1 MAVGSIRKL
10 LKGGLSPAHVW
21 SSVVLGFLLGMVP
34 DYAASAG
41 LVAVLVLC
49 SLLIR
54 VNAGL
59 FALSLIV
66 SKTILLLSLPWL
78 FDLGQAALYGSMGGA
93 LLTLSQ
99 LPVLAWFGFERYATV
114 GALFVGVPLSLVVA
128 LVVNRGIQTMRQ
140 AGASLDSNPKF
151 DAFAQSL
158 VGRISLNL
166 MLGKSAKDGLGS
178 ALNNPVPLLRW
189 KEGIVAALLIA
200 LVATG
205 VWQWAKSDLK
215 SAVMPV
221 LERANGATVDVDGLS
236 LNLWTGTL
244 DVTGLALADPSDLSV
259 NSFAATEL
267 RISVS
272 TLALLSKRI
281 VVNEVSTTDATYG
294 MARETRG
301 QLVGPL
307 IEPPAIS
314 APSAEDLGGYV
325 NEAKQWLD
333 RLKQAQ
339 NWLKK
344 WEGSVPQ
351 GSDSQPEVG
360 SPSYDSPSY
369 EEWLEEQIAQ
379 SGYIKQSFA
388 PIEDGF
394 WSVVAKKVTMESLR
408 IAAFG
413 DKDLTLLAE
422 NLASNPKQLALSP
435 RLEMTSKD
443 ESLGV
448 LLQLNELS
456 GAGANQLSVSAND
469 LDAESTLSS
478 LKPSISKQISG
489 GQIALNVDG
498 EFRYAGDGE
507 LNLELIAALRD
518 AELTVRRRN
527 VPVEELKVPV
537 QIQGSFNAPKIRVEN
552 RAIEDQLKNL
562 AEGALKDEAK
572 SRVEDKV
579 KDKLGDLFKRRIR

>member
-1 MAVGSIRKL
+1 
-10 LKGGLSPAHVW
+10 
-21 SSVVLGFLLGMVP
+21 
-34 DYAASAG
+34 
-41 LVAVLVLC
+41 
-49 SLLIR
+49 
-54 VNAGL
+54 
-59 FALSLIV
+59 
-66 SKTILLLSLPWL
+66 
-78 FDLGQAALYGSMGGA
+78 
-93 LLTLSQ
+93 
-99 LPVLAWFGFERYATV
+99 
-114 GALFVGVPLSLVVA
+114 
-128 LVVNRGIQTMRQ
+128 MRQ

-158 VGRISLNL
+158 IGRVSLNL

-178 ALNNPVPLLRW
+178 ALSNPVPLLRW

-200 LVATG
+200 LLATG

-244 DVTGLALADPSDLSV
+244 DVTGLALADPSDLSL
-259 NSFAATEL
+259 NSFAAAEL

-272 TLALLSKRI
+272 SLALLSKRI

-294 MARETRG
+294 MARETPG

-325 NEAKQWLD
+325 KEADQWLD
-333 RLKQAQ
+333 RLKQVQ
-339 NWLKK
+339 SWLKQ
-344 WEGSVPQ
+344 WDGTIPS
-351 GSDSQPEVG
+351 GSDATPEVG
-360 SPSYDSPSY
+360 SPSY
-369 EEWLEEQIAQ
+369 EEWLQEQIAQ
-379 SGYIKQSFA
+379 RGYIKQSFA

-394 WSVVAKKVTMESLR
+394 WSVVAKKVSMDSLR

-413 DKDLTLLAE
+413 DKELTLLAE

-435 RLEMTSKD
+435 RIEMTSKD

-448 LLQLNELS
+448 LVQLNELS
-456 GAGANQLSVSAND
+456 GTGANRLNISADD

-478 LKPSISKQISG
+478 LKSSISKQITG
-489 GQIALNVDG
+489 GQIAVNVDG

-507 LNLELIAALRD
+507 LNLDLLAALRD

-527 VPVEELKVPV
+527 VPVEELRVPV
-537 QIQGSFNAPKIRVEN
+537 KIQGSFNTPKIRVEN
-552 RAIEDQLKNL
+552 KAIEDQLKNL

>member
-21 SSVVLGFLLGMVP
+21 STVVLGFVLGVIP

-41 LVAVLVLC
+41 LVAILVLC
-49 SLLIR
+49 SLLVR

-59 FALSLIV
+59 LALSLIV
-66 SKTILLLSLPWL
+66 SKTFLLLSLPWL
-78 FDLGQAALYGSMGGA
+78 FDLGQAALHGSMGGG

-99 LPVLAWFGFERYATV
+99 LPVLAWFGFERYLTV
-114 GALFVGVPLSLVVA
+114 GALFVGVPLSLFA
-128 LVVNRGIQTMRQ
+128 AFAVNRSVQTMRQ

-158 VGRISLNL
+158 VGRVSLNL
-166 MLGKSAKDGLGS
+166 MLGKSAKDGLGF

-189 KEGIVAALLIA
+189 KEGIVAASLIA
-200 LVATG
+200 LLATG

-215 SAVMPV
+215 YAVVPV

-244 DVTGLALADPSDLSV
+244 NVTGLALADPSDLSL

-267 RISVS
+267 RISLS
-272 TLALLSKRI
+272 SLALLSKRI
-281 VVNEVSTTDATYG
+281 VVNEVSATDATYG
-294 MARETRG
+294 MARGTPG
-301 QLVGPL
+301 QLVSPL

-314 APSAEDLGGYV
+314 VPTAEDLGGYV
-325 NEAKQWLD
+325 NEAEQWLD

-344 WEGSVPQ
+344 WEGSIPN

-394 WSVVAKKVTMESLR
+394 WSVVAKKVSMESLR

-413 DKDLTLLAE
+413 DKDLTLSAD
-422 NLASNPKQLALSP
+422 NLASNPQRLALSP

-456 GAGANQLSVSAND
+456 GAGANQLRVSAD
-469 LDAESTLSS
+469 GLDVESTLSS

-489 GQIALNVDG
+489 GQLALNVNG

-507 LNLELIAALRD
+507 LNLELLAALENS
-518 AELTVRRRN
+518 ELMVRRRDI
-527 VPVEELKVPV
+527 PVEKLEVPV
-537 QIQGSFNAPKIRVEN
+537 QIQGSFKGPKIRVEN
-552 RAIEDQLKNL
+552 KAIEDQLKNL

-572 SRVEDKV
+572 SKVGDKV

>member
-10 LKGGLSPAHVW
+10 LNGVLSPAHVW
-21 SSVVLGFLLGMVP
+21 STVVLGFLLGMIP

-41 LVAVLVLC
+41 LVAILVLC
-49 SLLIR
+49 SLIVR

-59 FALSLIV
+59 FALSLIG
-66 SKTILLLSLPWL
+66 SKTFLLLSLPWL

-128 LVVNRGIQTMRQ
+128 LVVNRSIQKMRQ

-158 VGRISLNL
+158 LGRISLNL
-166 MLGKSAKDGLGS
+166 MLGKSAKDGIGS

-189 KEGIVAALLIA
+189 KEGIVAASLIA
-200 LVATG
+200 LVAMG
-205 VWQWAKSDLK
+205 ACQWAKSDLK
-215 SAVMPV
+215 NAVVPV

-244 DVTGLALADPSDLSV
+244 DITGLALADPSDLSL
-259 NSFAATEL
+259 NSFATAEL

-272 TLALLSKRI
+272 SLALLSKRI

-294 MARETRG
+294 MARETPG

-307 IEPPAIS
+307 IKPPAIS

-325 NEAKQWLD
+325 NEADQWLD
-333 RLKQAQ
+333 RLKQVQ
-339 NWLKK
+339 SWLKK
-344 WEGSVPQ
+344 WEGSIPS
-351 GSDSQPEVG
+351 GSDAKPEVG
-360 SPSYDSPSY
+360 SPSYQ
-369 EEWLEEQIAQ
+369 EWLEEQIAQ

-394 WSVVAKKVTMESLR
+394 WSVVAKKVSMESLR

-413 DKDLTLLAE
+413 DKDLTLSAE

-435 RLEMTSKD
+435 RIEMTSKD

-456 GAGANQLSVSAND
+456 GTGANRLNISADD

-478 LKPSISKQISG
+478 LKPSISRQING
-489 GQIALNVDG
+489 GQVALNVNG

-507 LNLELIAALRD
+507 LNLDLLAALKNS
-518 AELTVRRRN
+518 ELTVRRRN
-527 VPVEELKVPV
+527 IPVEKLEVPV
-537 QIQGSFNAPKIRVEN
+537 QIQGSFDAPKIRVEN

>member
-21 SSVVLGFLLGMVP
+21 STVVLGFLLGVVP

-66 SKTILLLSLPWL
+66 SKTFLFLSLPWL
-78 FDLGQAALYGSMGGA
+78 FGLGQAALNGSMGVG
-93 LLTLSQ
+93 LMTLSQ

-128 LVVNRGIQTMRQ
+128 LVVNSSIQKMRQ

-158 VGRISLNL
+158 VGRVSLNL
-166 MLGKSAKDGLGS
+166 MLGKSARDGLGS

-200 LVATG
+200 LLATG
-205 VWQWAKSDLK
+205 VWQLAKSDLK

-244 DVTGLALADPSDLSV
+244 DVTGLALADPSDLSL
-259 NSFAATEL
+259 NSFAVTEF

-272 TLALLSKRI
+272 SLALLSKRI
-281 VVNEVSTTDATYG
+281 VVNEVSTADASYG
-294 MARETRG
+294 MARATPG

-325 NEAKQWLD
+325 NEADQWLD
-333 RLKQAQ
+333 RLKQVQ
-339 NWLKK
+339 SWLKK
-344 WEGSVPQ
+344 WEGSIP
-351 GSDSQPEVG
+351 SDSDAKPEVG
-360 SPSYDSPSY
+360 SPSY

-394 WSVVAKKVTMESLR
+394 WSVVAKKVSMESLR
-408 IAAFG
+408 IAALG
-413 DKDLTLLAE
+413 DKDLTLSAE

-435 RLEMTSKD
+435 RIEMTSKD

-489 GQIALNVDG
+489 GKIALNVDG

-507 LNLELIAALRD
+507 LNLELLAALRD

-527 VPVEELKVPV
+527 VPVEELQVPV
-537 QIQGSFNAPKIRVEN
+537 QIQGAFNAPKIRVEN

>member
-21 SSVVLGFLLGMVP
+21 ISVVSGVLLGMIP

-66 SKTILLLSLPWL
+66 SKTVLLLSLPWL
-78 FDLGQAALYGSMGGA
+78 FDLGQAALYGSTSGA

-128 LVVNRGIQTMRQ
+128 LVVNRGVQTMRQ

-158 VGRISLNL
+158 IGRVSLNL

-178 ALNNPVPLLRW
+178 ALSNPVPLLRW

-200 LVATG
+200 LLATG

-244 DVTGLALADPSDLSV
+244 DVTGLALADPSDLSL
-259 NSFAATEL
+259 NSFAAAEL

-272 TLALLSKRI
+272 SLALLSKRI

-294 MARETRG
+294 MARETPG

-325 NEAKQWLD
+325 KEADQWLD
-333 RLKQAQ
+333 RLKQVQ
-339 NWLKK
+339 SWLKQ
-344 WEGSVPQ
+344 WDGTIPS
-351 GSDSQPEVG
+351 GSDATPEVG
-360 SPSYDSPSY
+360 SPSY
-369 EEWLEEQIAQ
+369 EEWLQEQIAQ

-394 WSVVAKKVTMESLR
+394 WSVVAKKVSMDSLR

-413 DKDLTLLAE
+413 DKELTLLAE

-435 RLEMTSKD
+435 RIEMTSKD

-448 LLQLNELS
+448 LVQLNELS
-456 GAGANQLSVSAND
+456 GTGANRLNISADD

-478 LKPSISKQISG
+478 LKSSISKQITG
-489 GQIALNVDG
+489 GQIAVNVDG

-507 LNLELIAALRD
+507 LNLDLLAALRD

-527 VPVEELKVPV
+527 VPVEELRVPV
-537 QIQGSFNAPKIRVEN
+537 KIQGSFNTPKIRVEN
-552 RAIEDQLKNL
+552 KAIEDQLKNL

>member
-1 MAVGSIRKL
+1 M
-10 LKGGLSPAHVW
+10 
-21 SSVVLGFLLGMVP
+21 LGVLLGMIP

-41 LVAVLVLC
+41 LVAILVLF
-49 SLLIR
+49 SLLVR

-66 SKTILLLSLPWL
+66 SKTFLFLSLPWL
-78 FDLGQAALYGSMGGA
+78 FDLGQAALYGSMGGG

-128 LVVNRGIQTMRQ
+128 LVVNRSIQTMRQ
-140 AGASLDSNPKF
+140 AVASLDSNPKF

-158 VGRISLNL
+158 AGRVSLNL

-178 ALNNPVPLLRW
+178 ALNNPVPLVRW
-189 KEGIVAALLIA
+189 KEGMVAALLIA

-215 SAVMPV
+215 TAVMPV

-244 DVTGLALADPSDLSV
+244 DITGLALAAPSDLSV
-259 NSFAATEL
+259 NSFAAAEL
-267 RISVS
+267 SISVS
-272 TLALLSKRI
+272 SLALLSKRI
-281 VVNEVSTTDATYG
+281 VVNEVSATDATYG
-294 MARETRG
+294 MARETPG

-307 IEPPAIS
+307 IEAPAIS

-325 NEAKQWLD
+325 NEAEQWLD

-344 WEGSVPQ
+344 WEGSIPNA
-351 GSDSQPEVG
+351 SNATPEVG

-379 SGYIKQSFA
+379 SGYIKQSFT
-388 PIEDGF
+388 PIEDSF
-394 WSVVAKKVTMESLR
+394 WSVVAKEVSTESLR

-413 DKDLTLLAE
+413 DKDLTLSAE

-435 RLEMTSKD
+435 RIEMTSKD

-456 GAGANQLSVSAND
+456 GAGANQLSVSAD
-469 LDAESTLSS
+469 GLDAESALSP
-478 LKPSISKQISG
+478 LKPSISK
-489 GQIALNVDG
+489 
-498 EFRYAGDGE
+498 
-507 LNLELIAALRD
+507 
-518 AELTVRRRN
+518 
-527 VPVEELKVPV
+527 
-537 QIQGSFNAPKIRVEN
+537 
-552 RAIEDQLKNL
+552 
-562 AEGALKDEAK
+562 
-572 SRVEDKV
+572 
-579 KDKLGDLFKRRIR
+579 

>member
-1 MAVGSIRKL
+1 MLAGSVKKF

-21 SSVVLGFLLGMVP
+21 STVVLGVLLGMIP

-41 LVAVLVLC
+41 LVAILVLC
-49 SLLIR
+49 SLLVR

-66 SKTILLLSLPWL
+66 SKTFLLLSLPWL
-78 FDLGQAALYGSMGGA
+78 FDLGQAALNGSMGAG

-114 GALFVGVPLSLVVA
+114 GALFVGVPLSLFA
-128 LVVNRGIQTMRQ
+128 AFAVNRSIQKMRQ

-158 VGRISLNL
+158 VGRVSLNL

-178 ALNNPVPLLRW
+178 ALNNSVPLLRW

-200 LVATG
+200 IVATG

-221 LERANGATVDVDGLS
+221 LEGANGATVDVDGLS

-244 DVTGLALADPSDLSV
+244 DVTGLALADPSDLSA
-259 NSFAATEL
+259 NSFATVEL

-272 TLALLSKRI
+272 GLALLSKRI

-294 MARETRG
+294 MAREMPG

-307 IEPPAIS
+307 IDPPAIS
-314 APSAEDLGGYV
+314 APSAEELGGYV
-325 NEAKQWLD
+325 NEADQWLD

-344 WEGSVPQ
+344 WEGSIPS
-351 GSDSQPEVG
+351 GSDAKPEVG
-360 SPSYDSPSY
+360 SPSY
-369 EEWLEEQIAQ
+369 EEWLEAQIAQ

-388 PIEDGF
+388 PIEDSF
-394 WSVVAKKVTMESLR
+394 WSVVAKKVSMESLR

-413 DKDLTLLAE
+413 DRDLTLSAE
-422 NLASNPKQLALSP
+422 NLASNPQRLALSP
-435 RLEMTSKD
+435 RLELTSKD

-456 GAGANQLSVSAND
+456 GAGANQLTVSAD
-469 LDAESTLSS
+469 GLDAESTLTS

-507 LNLELIAALRD
+507 LNLDLLAALRD
-518 AELTVRRRN
+518 AELTVRRRDIS
-527 VPVEELKVPV
+527 VQELQVPV
-537 QIQGSFNAPKIRVEN
+537 QIQGSFNTPKIRVEN
-552 RAIEDQLKNL
+552 KAIEDQLKNL

-572 SRVEDKV
+572 SKVEDKV

>member
-10 LKGGLSPAHVW
+10 LKGGLSPAHVY
-21 SSVVLGFLLGMVP
+21 SSVVLGVLLGMIP

-59 FALSLIV
+59 FAVALVV
-66 SKTILLLSLPWL
+66 SKTFVLLSLPWL
-78 FDLGQAALYGSMGGA
+78 FDLGQAALHGSMGVG
-93 LLTLSQ
+93 LLKLSQ
-99 LPVLAWFGFERYATV
+99 LPVVAWFGFERYATV

-128 LVVNRGIQTMRQ
+128 LVVNRSIQAMRQ
-140 AGASLDSNPKF
+140 TGTSLDSNPKF

-158 VGRISLNL
+158 VGRVSLNL
-166 MLGKSAKDGLGS
+166 MLGKSATDGLGA

-200 LVATG
+200 IVAGG

-215 SAVMPV
+215 SALVPV

-244 DVTGLALADPSDLSV
+244 DITGLALADPSDLSL

-272 TLALLSKRI
+272 SLALLSKRI

-294 MARETRG
+294 MARETPG

-307 IEPPAIS
+307 IKRPAIS

-325 NEAKQWLD
+325 NEAEQWLD

-339 NWLKK
+339 SWLKK
-344 WEGSVPQ
+344 WEGSISS
-351 GSDSQPEVG
+351 GSDTKPEVG
-360 SPSYDSPSY
+360 SPSY
-369 EEWLEEQIAQ
+369 EEWLQEQIAQ
-379 SGYIKQSFA
+379 SGYITQSFA
-388 PIEDGF
+388 PIEDSF
-394 WSVVAKKVTMESLR
+394 WPVVAKKMSMESLR

-413 DKDLTLLAE
+413 DKDLTLSAE

-443 ESLGV
+443 ESLSV
-448 LLQLNELS
+448 LLQLDELS
-456 GAGANQLSVSAND
+456 GAGTNRLSISAD
-469 LDAESTLSS
+469 GLDAESTLSA

-498 EFRYAGDGE
+498 NFRYAGDGE
-507 LNLELIAALRD
+507 LNLELLAALENS
-518 AELTVRRRN
+518 ELTVRRRN
-527 VPVEELKVPV
+527 IPVETLEVPV
-537 QIQGSFNAPKIRVEN
+537 QIRGSFNAPKIRVEN
-552 RAIEDQLKNL
+552 KAIEDQLKNL

>member
-21 SSVVLGFLLGMVP
+21 ISVVSGVLLGMIP

-66 SKTILLLSLPWL
+66 SKTVLLLSLPWL
-78 FDLGQAALYGSMGGA
+78 FDLGQAALYGSTSGA

-128 LVVNRGIQTMRQ
+128 LVVNRGVQTMRQ

-158 VGRISLNL
+158 IGRVSLNL

-178 ALNNPVPLLRW
+178 ALSNPVPLLRW

-200 LVATG
+200 LLATG

-244 DVTGLALADPSDLSV
+244 DVTGLALADPSDLSL
-259 NSFAATEL
+259 NSFAAAEL

-272 TLALLSKRI
+272 SLALLSKRI

-294 MARETRG
+294 MARETPG

-325 NEAKQWLD
+325 KEADQWLD
-333 RLKQAQ
+333 RLKQVQ
-339 NWLKK
+339 SWLKQ
-344 WEGSVPQ
+344 WDGTIPS
-351 GSDSQPEVG
+351 GSDATPEVG
-360 SPSYDSPSY
+360 SPSY
-369 EEWLEEQIAQ
+369 EEWLQEQIAQ

-394 WSVVAKKVTMESLR
+394 WSVVAKKVSMDSLR

-413 DKDLTLLAE
+413 DKELTLLAE

-435 RLEMTSKD
+435 RIEMTSKD
-443 ESLGV
+443 EALGV

-456 GAGANQLSVSAND
+456 GTGANRLNISADD

-478 LKPSISKQISG
+478 LKSSISKQITG
-489 GQIALNVDG
+489 GQIAVNVDG

-507 LNLELIAALRD
+507 LNLDLLAALRD

-527 VPVEELKVPV
+527 VPVEELRVPV
-537 QIQGSFNAPKIRVEN
+537 KIQGSFNTPKIRVEN
-552 RAIEDQLKNL
+552 KAIEDQLKNL

>member
-21 SSVVLGFLLGMVP
+21 ISVVSGVLLGMIP

-66 SKTILLLSLPWL
+66 SKTVLLLSLPWL
-78 FDLGQAALYGSMGGA
+78 FDLGQAALYGSTSGA

-128 LVVNRGIQTMRQ
+128 LVVNRGVQTMRQ

-158 VGRISLNL
+158 IGRVSLNL

-178 ALNNPVPLLRW
+178 ALSNPVPLLRW

-200 LVATG
+200 LLATG

-244 DVTGLALADPSDLSV
+244 DVTGLALADPSDLSL
-259 NSFAATEL
+259 NSFAAAEL

-272 TLALLSKRI
+272 SLALLSKRI

-294 MARETRG
+294 MARETPG

-325 NEAKQWLD
+325 KEADQWLD
-333 RLKQAQ
+333 RLKQVQ
-339 NWLKK
+339 SWLKQ
-344 WEGSVPQ
+344 WDGTIPS
-351 GSDSQPEVG
+351 GSDATPEVG
-360 SPSYDSPSY
+360 SPSY
-369 EEWLEEQIAQ
+369 EEWLQEQIAQ
-379 SGYIKQSFA
+379 RGYIKQSFA

-394 WSVVAKKVTMESLR
+394 WSVVAKKVSMDSLR

-413 DKDLTLLAE
+413 DKELTLLAE

-435 RLEMTSKD
+435 RIEMTSKD
-443 ESLGV
+443 EALGV

-456 GAGANQLSVSAND
+456 GTGANRLNISADD

-478 LKPSISKQISG
+478 LKPSISKQITG
-489 GQIALNVDG
+489 GQIAVNVDG

-507 LNLELIAALRD
+507 LNLDLLAALRD

-527 VPVEELKVPV
+527 VPVEELRVPV
-537 QIQGSFNAPKIRVEN
+537 KIQGSFNTPKIRVEN
-552 RAIEDQLKNL
+552 KAIEDQLKNL

>member
-1 MAVGSIRKL
+1 VAVGSIRRL

-21 SSVVLGFLLGMVP
+21 STVILGFLLGMIP

-41 LVAVLVLC
+41 LVTLLIFC

-66 SKTILLLSLPWL
+66 SKTFLLLSLPWL
-78 FDLGQAALYGSMGGA
+78 FDLGQTALHGSMGGG

-99 LPVLAWFGFERYATV
+99 LPVLAWFGFERYLTV

-128 LVVNRGIQTMRQ
+128 LVVNSSIQKMRQ

-158 VGRISLNL
+158 IGRVSLNL

-178 ALNNPVPLLRW
+178 ALSNPVPLLRW

-200 LVATG
+200 IVATG

-221 LERANGATVDVDGLS
+221 LEGANGATVDVDGLS

-244 DVTGLALADPSDLSV
+244 DVTGLALADPSDLSA
-259 NSFAATEL
+259 NSFATVEL

-272 TLALLSKRI
+272 GLALLSKRI

-294 MARETRG
+294 MAREMPG

-307 IEPPAIS
+307 IDPPAIS
-314 APSAEDLGGYV
+314 APSAEELGGYV
-325 NEAKQWLD
+325 NEADQWLD

-344 WEGSVPQ
+344 WEGSIPS
-351 GSDSQPEVG
+351 GSDAKPEVG
-360 SPSYDSPSY
+360 SPSY
-369 EEWLEEQIAQ
+369 EEWLEAQIAQ

-388 PIEDGF
+388 PIEDSF
-394 WSVVAKKVTMESLR
+394 WSVVAKKVSMESLR

-413 DKDLTLLAE
+413 DRDLTLSAE
-422 NLASNPKQLALSP
+422 NLASNPQRLALSP
-435 RLEMTSKD
+435 RLELTSKD

-456 GAGANQLSVSAND
+456 GAGANQLTVSAD
-469 LDAESTLSS
+469 GLDAESTLTS

-507 LNLELIAALRD
+507 LNLDLLAALRD
-518 AELTVRRRN
+518 AELTVRRRDIS
-527 VPVEELKVPV
+527 VQELQVPV
-537 QIQGSFNAPKIRVEN
+537 QIQGSFNTPKIRVEN
-552 RAIEDQLKNL
+552 KAIEDQLKNL

-572 SRVEDKV
+572 SKVEDKV

>member
-21 SSVVLGFLLGMVP
+21 SSIVLGVLLGMIS
-34 DYAASAG
+34 DYAASVG

-59 FALSLIV
+59 FAFALII
-66 SKTILLLSLPWL
+66 SKTFLLLSLPWL
-78 FDLGQAALYGSMGGA
+78 FDLGQAALHGFMGVG
-93 LLTLSQ
+93 LLKLSQ
-99 LPVLAWFGFERYATV
+99 LPLLAWFGFERYATV
-114 GALFVGVPLSLVVA
+114 GALFVGVPLSLLA
-128 LVVNRGIQTMRQ
+128 AFVVNRSIQTMRQ

-158 VGRISLNL
+158 VGRVSLNL
-166 MLGKSAKDGLGS
+166 MLGKSAKDGLG
-178 ALNNPVPLLRW
+178 AAVNNPVPLLRW

-200 LVATG
+200 IVATG

-244 DVTGLALADPSDLSV
+244 DVTGLALADPSDLSL

-272 TLALLSKRI
+272 SLALLSKRI

-294 MARETRG
+294 MARGTPG

-307 IEPPAIS
+307 IEPPVIS
-314 APSAEDLGGYV
+314 APTAEDLGGYV
-325 NEAKQWLD
+325 NEAELWLD

-344 WEGSVPQ
+344 WEGSIPQ

-360 SPSYDSPSY
+360 SPSY
-369 EEWLEEQIAQ
+369 EQWLQEQIEQ
-379 SGYIKQSFA
+379 SGYITQSFA
-388 PIEDGF
+388 PIEDAF
-394 WSVVAKKVTMESLR
+394 WSVVAKKVSMESLR

-413 DKDLTLLAE
+413 DKNLTLSAE

-435 RLEMTSKD
+435 RIEMTSKD
-443 ESLGV
+443 ESLSV
-448 LLQLNELS
+448 LLQLDELS
-456 GAGANQLSVSAND
+456 GAGANQLRVSADD

-478 LKPSISKQISG
+478 LKPSISKQVSG
-489 GQIALNVDG
+489 GQVAVRLDG
-498 EFRYAGDGE
+498 DFRYAGDGE
-507 LNLELIAALRD
+507 LNLELLAALKNS
-518 AELTVRRRN
+518 ELRVRRRN
-527 VPVEELKVPV
+527 VPVEKLEVPV

-552 RAIEDQLKNL
+552 KAIEDQVKSL

-572 SRVEDKV
+572 SKVGDKV

>member
-21 SSVVLGFLLGMVP
+21 ISVVSGVLLGMIP

-66 SKTILLLSLPWL
+66 SKTVLLLSLPWL
-78 FDLGQAALYGSMGGA
+78 FDLGQAALYGSTSGA

-128 LVVNRGIQTMRQ
+128 LVVNRGVQTMRQ

-158 VGRISLNL
+158 VGRVSLNL

-178 ALNNPVPLLRW
+178 ALSNPVPLLRW

-200 LVATG
+200 LLATG

-244 DVTGLALADPSDLSV
+244 DVTGLALADPSDLSL
-259 NSFAATEL
+259 NSFAAAEL

-272 TLALLSKRI
+272 SLALLSKRI

-294 MARETRG
+294 MARETPG

-325 NEAKQWLD
+325 KEADQWLD
-333 RLKQAQ
+333 RLKQVQ
-339 NWLKK
+339 SWLKQ
-344 WEGSVPQ
+344 WDGTIPS
-351 GSDSQPEVG
+351 GSDATPEVG
-360 SPSYDSPSY
+360 SPSY
-369 EEWLEEQIAQ
+369 EEWLQEQIAQ

-394 WSVVAKKVTMESLR
+394 WSVVAKKVSMDSLR

-413 DKDLTLLAE
+413 DKELTLLAE

-435 RLEMTSKD
+435 RIEMTSKD

-448 LLQLNELS
+448 LVQLNELS
-456 GAGANQLSVSAND
+456 GTGANRLNISADD

-478 LKPSISKQISG
+478 LKSSISKQITG
-489 GQIALNVDG
+489 GQIAVNVDG

-507 LNLELIAALRD
+507 LNLDLLAALRD

-527 VPVEELKVPV
+527 VPVEELRVPV
-537 QIQGSFNAPKIRVEN
+537 KIQGSFNTPKIRVEN
-552 RAIEDQLKNL
+552 KAIEDQLKNL

>member
-21 SSVVLGFLLGMVP
+21 STVVLGFLLGMIP

-41 LVAVLVLC
+41 LVAVLVLF

-59 FALSLIV
+59 FALALIV
-66 SKTILLLSLPWL
+66 SKTCLLLSLPWL
-78 FDLGQAALYGSMGGA
+78 FDLGQAALYGSMGGG

-99 LPVLAWFGFERYATV
+99 LPLLAWFGFERYATV
-114 GALFVGVPLSLVVA
+114 GALFVGVPLSLFA
-128 LVVNRGIQTMRQ
+128 AFVVNRSIQTMRQ

-158 VGRISLNL
+158 VGRVSLNL
-166 MLGKSAKDGLGS
+166 MLGKSAREGLGS

-200 LVATG
+200 IVATG

-244 DVTGLALADPSDLSV
+244 DVTGLALADPSNLSD

-272 TLALLSKRI
+272 SLALLSKRI
-281 VVNEVSTTDATYG
+281 VVNEVSTADATYG
-294 MARETRG
+294 MARATPG

-307 IEPPAIS
+307 IEPPSIS

-325 NEAKQWLD
+325 NEAEQWLD

-344 WEGSVPQ
+344 WEGTIPS
-351 GSDSQPEVG
+351 GSDATPEVG
-360 SPSYDSPSY
+360 SPSY

-379 SGYIKQSFA
+379 SGYIKQSFV
-388 PIEDGF
+388 PIEDSF
-394 WSVVAKKVTMESLR
+394 WPVVANKVSMESLR

-413 DKDLTLLAE
+413 DKDLTLSAE
-422 NLASNPKQLALSP
+422 NLASNPKQLGLSP
-435 RLEMTSKD
+435 RIEMTSKD
-443 ESLGV
+443 ELLSV
-448 LLQLNELS
+448 LLQLDELS
-456 GAGANQLSVSAND
+456 GAGVNRLSVSAD
-469 LDAESTLSS
+469 GLDAESTLSS
-478 LKPSISKQISG
+478 LKPSISKQISS

-498 EFRYAGDGE
+498 DFRYADDGE
-507 LNLELIAALRD
+507 LNLELKAALRD

-527 VPVEELKVPV
+527 VPVEELQVPV
-537 QIQGSFNAPKIRVEN
+537 QIRGSFNAPKIRVEN